1 MRPEDLLCPTPQGLY
16 CPPADVYVD
25 PMRPV
30 PRALVTHGHADHAR
44 PGNGAVMAT
53 PETLAMMAARY
64 GEAFC
69 ETRQPASYGARTRIN
84 DVTVSFHPAG
94 HVLGAAQILF
104 EWKGF
109 RAVVSGDYKRQA
121 DPTAAAF
128 EVLPCD
134 LFVTEATFG
143 LPVFRHPDAAEET
156 AKLLDSV
163 ALFPDRAHL
172 VGAYSLG
179 KAQRLMKLLREAGW
193 DRPIHLHGAMVR
205 VTETYRALGVDL
217 GETPLVK
224 AADRKELA
232 GAIVLC
238 PPSALRELWARKFPD
253 PVTVAAS
260 GWMRVRARARQK
272 GVELPLVVS
281 DHADW
286 DDLRQTILDTGAEE
300 IWVTHGEEDALVH
313 WCGTSGLK
321 ARPLRLVG
329 YGDEG
334 ETDEP
339 AGEGDEGVV
348 PAEGR
353 SPQSRDRKPEK
364 MSDVDDGPG
373 SSLHSGRDDG
383 GTAP

>member
-1 MRPEDLLCPTPQGLY
+1 MRPEDLLCPSPKGLY
-16 CPPADVYVD
+16 CPPADLHID
-25 PMRPV
+25 PLRPV
-30 PRALVTHGHADHAR
+30 ERALVTHGHADHAR
-44 PGNGAVMAT
+44 PGNAAVMAT
-53 PETLAMMAARY
+53 PETLAIMAARY

-69 ETRQPASYGARTRIN
+69 STRRPTAYGEVH
-84 DVTVSFHPAG
+84 DVGGGVKASFHPAG
-94 HVLGAAQILF
+94 HVLGAAQILL

-109 RAVVSGDYKRQA
+109 RAVVSGDYKRA
-121 DPTAAAF
+121 HDPTAAPF
-128 EVLPCD
+128 EVVPCD
-134 LFVTEATFG
+134 LFITEATFG
-143 LPVFRHPDAAEET
+143 LPVFRHPDAAGEI

-163 ALFPDRAHL
+163 ELFPDRAHL

-179 KAQRLMKLLREAGW
+179 KAQRLMKLLRQAGW
-193 DRPIHLHGAMVR
+193 DRPIHLHGAMER

-217 GETPLVK
+217 GETIRVM
-224 AADRKELA
+224 AADRKALA

-286 DDLRQTILDTGAEE
+286 DELRQTILDTGAEE

-313 WCGTSGLK
+313 WCGAAALK

-334 ETDEP
+334 EAEET
-339 AGEGDEGVV
+339 
-348 PAEGR
+348 PAE
-353 SPQSRDRKPEK
+353 EA
-364 MSDVDDGPG
+364 
-373 SSLHSGRDDG
+373 SGE
-383 GTAP
+383 